1 MPQTL
6 RSETGPLRTVIL
18 HRPDLELHRITPSN
32 KDELL
37 FDELVWVDR
46 AADEHDAFADT
57 LVGAGAEV
65 LYFEDLLAETMTDD
79 ILFEAVL
86 KDHVQPASCGRR
98 LAERTRDYL
107 RELPRRD
114 AVRHLIG
121 GVTLAEA
128 GDTAGL
134 FSALAGPADF
144 SLPPLPNAVFM
155 RDSSVW
161 IGDGVILCPMN
172 RVVRRRETALL
183 EWVYGH
189 HPRFKAS
196 TVWFGNEPGEHFPAS
211 VEGGDILVVGERA
224 IAIGVTERTTPS
236 GVSALAARLFEQD
249 VIDRVLAVELPKAR
263 TTMHL
268 DTVLTMVDPDR
279 IVVYP
284 PLRSISRTL
293 RVTPGPEGSLHVQDG
308 TDLVAD
314 MAWAAGVDVMRTIE
328 ADLDAFEADREQWND
343 GFNVFAVGPSDVI
356 AYERNVATN
365 DTLRRAGVNVREI
378 PSYELSR
385 GRGGPRC
392 MTCPVDRAAV

>member
-1 MPQTL
+1 MSQML

-18 HRPDLELHRITPSN
+18 HRPDLELHRITPAN

-57 LVGAGAEV
+57 LSNAGAEV
-65 LYFEDLLAETMTDD
+65 LYLEDLLTATMADD
-79 ILFEAVL
+79 ALFETLLRAY
-86 KDHVQPASCGRR
+86 VQPASCGRR

-107 RELPRRD
+107 RDLPRRE

-128 GDTAGL
+128 GDTDGL
-134 FSALAGPADF
+134 FAALAGPADF
-144 SLPPLPNAVFM
+144 SLAPLPNTVFM

-161 IGDGVILCPMN
+161 LGEGVILCPMN
-172 RVVRRRETALL
+172 RVVRRHETALL

-189 HPRFKAS
+189 HPRFKG
-196 TVWFGNEPGEHFPAS
+196 TQIWFGNEPGEHFPAS

-236 GVSALAARLFEQD
+236 GASALAARLFEQD
-249 VIDRVLAVELPKAR
+249 VIDRVLVVELPKAR

-268 DTVLTMVDPDR
+268 DTVMTMVDPDR

-284 PLRSISRTL
+284 PLRAISRTF
-293 RVTPGPEGSLHVQDG
+293 RVTPGAEGSLRVRDG
-308 TDLVAD
+308 TELVAD
-314 MAWAAGVDVMRTIE
+314 MAWAAGVDVMRLIE
-328 ADLDAFEADREQWND
+328 ADLDAFQADREQWND
-343 GFNVFAVGPSDVI
+343 GFNVFAVGPSDVV

-365 DTLRRAGVNVREI
+365 DTLRDAGINVREI

-392 MTCPVDRAAV
+392 MTCPVDRSPV